1 MRAYGTAT
9 CHVVLGKRKL
19 PIRMKSTLKPKK
31 YVTNRR
37 GQKVGVVLD
46 IEDFK
51 KMLADIEELESIRAY
66 DAAKGSGDQAIA
78 FLKAMQEIER
88 SRK

>member
-1 MRAYGTAT
+1 MSKSTPAT
-9 CHVVLGKRKL
+9 CLAVPSKRKL
-19 PIRMKSTLKPKK
+19 GIGMKSTLKPKK

-66 DAAKGSGDQAIA
+66 DAAKDSGDRVIP
-78 FLKAMQEIER
+78 FLKATHEIER

>member
-1 MRAYGTAT
+1 
-9 CHVVLGKRKL
+9 
-19 PIRMKSTLKPKK
+19 MKSTPKPKK

-37 GQKVGVVLD
+37 GKKVGVVLD
-46 IEDFK
+46 IEDYK

-66 DAAKGSGDQAIA
+66 DAAKDSGDETIA
-78 FLKAMQEIER
+78 FLKATQEIER

>member
-1 MRAYGTAT
+1 MRTSTTAT
-9 CHVVLGKRKL
+9 CLVVLGERKL
-19 PIRMKSTLKPKK
+19 AIGMKSTRKTRK

-46 IEDFK
+46 IKDYK

-66 DAAKGSGDQAIA
+66 DAAKHSGDQAIA
-78 FLKAMQEIER
+78 FLKATQEIER

>member
-1 MRAYGTAT
+1 MRTSTTAT
-9 CHVVLGKRKL
+9 CLVVLGKRKL
-19 PIRMKSTLKPKK
+19 AIDMKSTLKPRK

-46 IEDFK
+46 IEDYK

-66 DAAKGSGDQAIA
+66 DAAKDSGDQAIA
-78 FLKAMQEIER
+78 FLKATQEIER

>member
-1 MRAYGTAT
+1 MRTSTTAT
-9 CHVVLGKRKL
+9 CLIVLGKRKL
-19 PIRMKSTLKPKK
+19 PIGMKSTLKPKK

-66 DAAKGSGDQAIA
+66 DAARILGTRPSP
-78 FLKAMQEIER
+78 
-88 SRK
+88 S

>member
-1 MRAYGTAT
+1 M
-9 CHVVLGKRKL
+9 K
-19 PIRMKSTLKPKK
+19 PILKPKK

-46 IEDFK
+46 IKVYK
-51 KMLADIEELESIRAY
+51 KIVADIEELDSIRAY
-66 DAAKGSGDQAIA
+66 DAAKASGDEAIP
-78 FLKAMQEIER
+78 FLKATQEIER